1 MLFECCGYWIN
12 SDDIIMMKGIVHH
25 VEPTGDEILG
35 TEIWFRNAPGSVKI
49 TAPINA
55 VRDKLDRL
63 GELSKYDSKLY
74 GKD

>member
-12 SDDIIMMKGIVHH
+12 SDDIIMMKGTIHH
-25 VEPTGDEILG
+25 VEPDTKEEILG

-49 TAPINA
+49 TAPVNA

-63 GELSKYDSKLY
+63 GELSSLDSKLY
-74 GKD
+74 GR